1 MGGIRMVNKLIQT
14 NDLVYLRDETR
25 KSMPDLVDIQ
35 RKTNESDKQGGFT
48 ESWAN
53 AYQNIPARLAAK
65 GGGESVGQGRQDLQL
80 DYTLTLAHDQSIEQ
94 TDRVVHT
101 SGTYEVQ
108 SIDVGKSWAATKRC
122 QMRRL

>member
-1 MGGIRMVNKLIQT
+1 MVNKLLQE
-14 NDLVYLRDETR
+14 NDLRYMRAAAQTA
-25 KSMPDLVDIQ
+25 MPDTVDVQ
-35 RKTNESDKQGGFT
+35 RKNLASDKQGGFT

-53 AYQNIPARLAAK
+53 AYQNISARLAAK
-65 GGGESVGQGRQDLQL
+65 GGGESVGQGRQDLRL
-80 DYTLTLAHDQSIEQ
+80 DYTLTLAYDQSIEQ

-101 SGTYEVQ
+101 SGTYEIQ